1 MNIRSREL
9 QKINAFSMKGII
21 LFEKIQS
28 ELQRAPVRFS
38 SHVPSVYLKQ
48 RFPNSVVRVSAY
60 YGAFRIVLICWQ
72 IQIARAVSYRLVSSA
87 ATELGSKMVA
97 RCSVFVQCFQATLCC
112 CPGRATPRLSARLR
126 IHDLD
131 PLYFLASHSAP
142 TMQRVIDASPCGHL
156 TFSLAGRSRARVSA
170 TRFGNGVTR
179 PV

>member
-9 QKINAFSMKGII
+9 QKINAFSMKRII

-112 CPGRATPRLSARLR
+112 CPGRATPRLSARL
-126 IHDLD
+126 IANTGWSINGESA
-131 PLYFLASHSAP
+131 ASLG
-142 TMQRVIDASPCGHL
+142 QGHGAKCHQPA
-156 TFSLAGRSRARVSA
+156 FAAKPA
-170 TRFGNGVTR
+170 F
-179 PV
+179 